1 MKVDPVP
8 RSVSIIAKDAVAGGR
23 ATMGVSGLGMTT
35 TSTMPIRAGTG

>member
-8 RSVSIIAKDAVAGGR
+8 VSVATIAKDAVTGGR
-23 ATMGVSGLGMTT
+23 ATMGVGGLGMTT

>member
-8 RSVSIIAKDAVAGGR
+8 VSVATIAKDAVAGGR
-23 ATMGVSGLGMTT
+23 ATMGVGGLGMTT